1 MQRRRLRHD
10 RLASLW
16 LTAAGLGV
24 MVIVVVMLAYLV
36 SVSWPLL
43 KPASVTSLPQQA
55 LEQQVSDQQMPAA
68 QSDLDWLA
76 DPDWLSA
83 LPDMPLA
90 ARDGLPPVL
99 ASDDSTADSRTSPL
113 AGVWLADDRQAGG

>member
-68 QSDLDWLA
+68 QT

-113 AGVWLADDRQAGG
+113 AG